1 MAKKSRKET
10 REIEE
15 QLRKEAEAERKKTRV
30 VLIVGVV
37 VIVAILAYAIYERVF
52 AQATLVLKRAI

>member
-1 MAKKSRKET
+1 MVKKSRKET

-30 VLIVGVV
+30 VLIIGVV
-37 VIVAILAYAIYERVF
+37 VVVAIWVYALYERVF
-52 AQATLVLKRAI
+52 S

>member
-15 QLRKEAEAERKKTRV
+15 QLRKEVEAERKKTRV

-52 AQATLVLKRAI
+52 A